1 MKEHPDARAE
11 RERILAI
18 MQAHEHA
25 GIDGHLY
32 IRLVNL
38 INNPDHDPRT
48 IADEEAPFMGY
59 HPRKPAKKRARRKK

>member
-1 MKEHPDARAE
+1 MDDAAKAE

-25 GIDGHLY
+25 GIDGRLY

-48 IADEEAPFMGY
+48 IPRRELPLSGY
-59 HPRKPAKKRARRKK
+59 KPAKKKARRKK